1 LTEPTGRDR
10 RALERFFRREIL
22 PLAARSDAWL
32 GDRSRRADSYWVV
45 CDRPPLGAADF
56 QLALGDRAAAAETLD
71 RFWQGTALAGL
82 GRRLV
87 RLGRRFEGTRLEK
100 DVSDFVYEMF

>member
-1 LTEPTGRDR
+1 LTEPTDRDR
-10 RALERFFRREIL
+10 RALERFYRREIL
-22 PLAARSDAWL
+22 PLA
-32 GDRSRRADSYWVV
+32 SRPEAHLRRPEAGAASYWVV
-45 CDRPPLGAADF
+45 RDRPPLRAADF
-56 QLALGDRAAAAETLD
+56 ELALGDRAAAAATLD

-87 RLGRRFEGTRLEK
+87 RLGRRFEGARIKK

>member
-1 LTEPTGRDR
+1 MTETNPRDR

-22 PLAARSDAWL
+22 PLAARPEARLRPAEDAP
-32 GDRSRRADSYWVV
+32 SYWLVR
-45 CDRPPLGAADF
+45 DRPPLRGADF
-56 QLALGDRAAAAETLD
+56 ELALGDRDAAGATLD
-71 RFWQGTALAGL
+71 RFWQGTVLAGL

-87 RLGRRFEGTRLEK
+87 RLGRRFEGARIKK

>member
-1 LTEPTGRDR
+1 MTEASDRDR

-22 PLAARSDAWL
+22 PLAAAPEARL
-32 GDRSRRADSYWVV
+32 GDRARADSYWVV
-45 CDRPPLGAADF
+45 RDRPPLGPADF
-56 QLALGDRAAAAETLD
+56 QLSLGDRAAVAETLD

-87 RLGRRFEGTRLEK
+87 RLGRRFEGKRLEQ